1 MMLMNNLTNKRILL
15 GVTGGIAA
23 YKSAELVRRLRD
35 HGAEVRVVMTRGA
48 CEFITP
54 LTMQALSGKEVH
66 TELLD
71 HAAESG
77 MSHIALARW
86 CDVVL
91 VAPASANFI
100 ARLTQGMADDLLST
114 LCLATAAPVVIAPA
128 MNQQMWSNPATQANI
143 ATLGQREIIIAG
155 PGEGSQACG
164 EVGPGRMLE
173 PDQLISATGQIFS
186 TGLLTDLKMVV
197 TAGPTREAIDPVR
210 YITNHSSG
218 RMGYAVARAAAEAG
232 ADVTLVS
239 GPVTIE
245 APHQVRHISV
255 DTAEQMRDAVMSDIT
270 ESDIFVA
277 AAAVADY
284 RCADVAEQKIKK
296 KFDDLKLLLQKNPD
310 ILADVARLPEAPF
323 TVGFAAETENL
334 LDNARLKLKDKKL
347 DMIAANQVGQD
358 LGFNVEENTLQ
369 VFWQSGSQA
378 PENQTQEN
386 KAQGDQTLQH
396 QTLERAPKERLARQL
411 IQVIANHYYEKNSA
425 QKNAN
430 QENTTQVH

>member
-1 MMLMNNLTNKRILL
+1 M
-15 GVTGGIAA
+15 
-23 YKSAELVRRLRD
+23 VRRLRD

-54 LTMQALSGKEVH
+54 LTMQALSGREVH

-71 HAAESG
+71 YAAESG
-77 MSHIALARW
+77 MSHIELARW

-100 ARLTQGMADDLLST
+100 ARLAHGMADDLLST
-114 LCLATAAPVVIAPA
+114 LCLATTAPVVIAPA
-128 MNQQMWSNPATQANI
+128 MNQQMWSNLATQANI
-143 ATLGQREIIIAG
+143 ATLGQREIKIAG

-173 PDQLISATGQIFS
+173 PDQLIAETGQLFS
-186 TGLLTDLKMVV
+186 TGLLADLKIMV

-232 ADVTLVS
+232 ANVTLVS

-245 APHQVRHISV
+245 TPHQVRYISV
-255 DTAEQMRDAVMSDIT
+255 DTADQMHEAVMSDIMG
-270 ESDIFVA
+270 SDIFIA

-284 RCADVAEQKIKK
+284 RCAEVAEHKIKK
-296 KFDDLKLLLQKNPD
+296 KSDDLNLLLQKNPD
-310 ILADVARLPEAPF
+310 ILAEVARLPAAPF

-347 DMIAANQVGQD
+347 DMIAANQVGEG
-358 LGFNVEENTLQ
+358 LGFNVEENALQ
-369 VFWQSGSQA
+369 VFWQTGS
-378 PENQTQEN
+378 
-386 KAQGDQTLQH
+386 

-411 IQVIANHYYEKNSA
+411 IKVIANHYYEKKSA
-425 QKNAN
+425 PKNAT
-430 QENTTQVH
+430 QKNTTQVH